1 MVETVYLT
9 KNQNMPRKNSKGRNK
24 KQNHYNEEEFNEPRQ
39 KTEEYSTPALDIII
53 GNIKVVPKTDNQ
65 KKFLKSIRENDVTI
79 GIGEAGCGKTFLA
92 VYQALCLLKSDPKY
106 KKILLIKSVT
116 ELKNESIGT
125 VPGDKN
131 EKMLLFMM
139 SFLDSFYKLIGES
152 KTKQL
157 IADEII
163 VFEPIAYARGRN
175 YEQSIVI
182 IDESQN
188 ISKDNLKTLLSRISE
203 GSRYIV
209 IGDAEQIDLKEKRES
224 SLEFFFNKVI
234 ENPMEGVSAIK
245 FDQGDIVR
253 HRLTSYFLGLFKY

>member
-1 MVETVYLT
+1 MA
-9 KNQNMPRKNSKGRNK
+9 RRSKPKGK
-24 KQNHYNEEEFNEPRQ
+24 GKHNHYNEDEFVEPRQ
-39 KTEEYSTPALDIII
+39 KLDNYTPSELEVVI
-53 GNIKVVPKTDNQ
+53 GNIKITPKTDNQ
-65 KKFLKSIRENDVTI
+65 KKFLKSIRENDVTV

-157 IADEII
+157 IADEVI

-175 YEQSIVI
+175 YESSIVI
-182 IDESQN
+182 LDEAQN

-203 GSRYIV
+203 GSKYVV

-234 ENPMEGVSAIK
+234 EKPIEGVDAIK
-245 FDQGDIVR
+245 FGQEDIVR
-253 HRLTSYFLGLFKY
+253 HRLTSYFLSLFK